1 MGFTLLILAGGLGS
15 RFNGTKQL
23 HGIGP
28 NGELLMEYSI
38 HDAIKNGCSK
48 VVVLSNHKC
57 IPELQIKLN
66 YLTSKIKI
74 DYVDQ
79 FKFDPSYPK
88 YRKRPWGTGHAVL
101 SCAEF
106 ISETF
111 LLINADDFYGHDAY
125 FRAKQMVR
133 HIDFQNY
140 GMIAYKLEN
149 TLSKFGGVSRGIC
162 NTHDNQLLDVKELL
176 GIAFHEKII
185 TCDEKNIEL
194 DGTQLVSMNLWILNP
209 SVFRHL
215 KKIFE
220 VFYNA
225 NKDNKSEELFLPTV
239 INNLIRNEH
248 LSVRVTSTDTSWFG
262 LTYAEDL
269 DQVKTS
275 ISSLINRGEYP
286 PNIEL

>member
-23 HGIGP
+23 QGIGP

-106 ISETF
+106 ISEPF

-225 NKDNKSEELFLPTV
+225 NKYNKSEELFLPTV

-248 LSVRVTSTDTSWFG
+248 LSVRVTSTDASWFG